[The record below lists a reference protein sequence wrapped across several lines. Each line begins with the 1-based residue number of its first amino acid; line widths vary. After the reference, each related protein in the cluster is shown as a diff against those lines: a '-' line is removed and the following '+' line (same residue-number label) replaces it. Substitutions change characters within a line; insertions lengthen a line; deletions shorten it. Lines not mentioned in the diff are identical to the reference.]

1 LQFLDG
7 DSAGSLGLT
16 GEETYGV
23 RGLAAATTGRGAA
36 TVIVTTDDREFSAL
50 VRLDT
55 EREAEY
61 YRHGGIMRYVLRG
74 LLAER

>member
-1 LQFLDG
+1 
-7 DSAGSLGLT
+7 
-16 GEETYGV
+16 
-23 RGLAAATTGRGAA
+23 
-36 TVIVTTDDREFSAL
+36 VTADDRSFPAR

-55 EREAEY
+55 QREAEY